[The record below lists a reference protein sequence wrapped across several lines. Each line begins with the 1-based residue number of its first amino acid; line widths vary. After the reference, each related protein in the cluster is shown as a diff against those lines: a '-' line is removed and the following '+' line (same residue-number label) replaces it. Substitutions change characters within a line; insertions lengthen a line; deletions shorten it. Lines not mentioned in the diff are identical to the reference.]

1 MVAKTGGYFNPPF
14 NGYRGVTQGDPLSP
28 MIFNVVVGAVTRN
41 WVKVVAQT
49 EAGSEG
55 LEEMIQELADFI
67 CG

>member
-1 MVAKTGGYFNPPF
+1 M
-14 NGYRGVTQGDPLSP
+14 SP
-28 MIFNVVVGAVTRN
+28 MIFNVVVGAVIRN